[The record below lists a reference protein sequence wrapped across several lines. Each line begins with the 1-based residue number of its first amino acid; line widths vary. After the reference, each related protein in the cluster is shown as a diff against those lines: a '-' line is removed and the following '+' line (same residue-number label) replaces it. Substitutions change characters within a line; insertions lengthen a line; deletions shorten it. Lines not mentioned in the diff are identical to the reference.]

1 MSAPQLVVSNPSVSG
16 PHLRF
21 GIGSVN
27 PTTGYSGYY
36 PDNPDIP
43 GVLDPDWAL
52 SQWEMTGPDNQPEY
66 LNPATGTLFPEN
78 DCDPYYGSALY
89 SVTNSD
95 GTGNF
100 SVFQAQG
107 GGFVYDIEDSISPA
121 TAPVGA
127 AAPLQNLF
135 LSTTPFAS
143 NQPPITLNHPLTVS
157 FDERIR
163 EAVVSGTDTTG
174 DASDGPVATGLLGI
188 VLTYNSATFHASL
201 FLQTVLTD
209 SRYGS
214 TTIDYQNSSFDGY
227 TTTVIYNDQT
237 NNNVALPYVSSNN
250 VQCVDLSVNA
260 MLNDA
265 LAAVPSLTATESGTE
280 NLADWTFNGLYM
292 GIETTGADYAP
303 GIGLTGST
311 TLDLQL
317 SNIEIAQDL
326 TTVCSCNPAPAEGS
340 AVISDTLLGSPNAIV
355 APIVSLATAPT
366 AANDRAA
373 NLGTA
378 APGTGTDALSV
389 TLTSDAD
396 FATGSTLVLNNGTL
410 LYTPGPITGAFV
422 GTDAISYTVTDTL
435 TGAATTESQ
444 NVTLTASATG
454 DPSDTGSPTVVS
466 VTASPD
472 EGEVTTGAL
481 ESLTVTMSAAV
492 IVAGGTPSLSLNDGG
507 TATYDA
513 ARSTPASLVFDYTV
527 LSGQSTPALAVTGL
541 NGNGAT
547 IQDAEGNN
555 VNLVG
560 ALTALDGV
568 AVNDVSANT
577 VSATYTAILCT
588 APTTTLV
595 NQTVGEID
603 AGESTLA
610 QFASGLITSDR
621 ALYTTLPVLVTID
634 AYYGATPQSSLLT
647 AVAADTGSPAQVG
660 GFYSA
665 PYLHSLG
672 FSDPNVW
679 TIMASQWGADPN
691 SAFYAMY
698 SSYGSNY
705 SSFIA
710 AVYQREFGFAPS
722 ATNLQNLVNDVP
734 GVENLLAGPA
744 GAATPIQVVSGIY
757 GYLLYVGQ
765 TTPSLTTQYAASADA
780 FLQAAA
786 NGTVTYGPELTQEFP
801 SGTAADPGVMTITSS
816 DQLIDPG
823 AGSYTMQ
830 FLAGTSGDTL
840 MLHADGVDQV
850 SGFNPGTDVLDF
862 SSVLSEAGINL
873 NGGLAALGNY
883 VTIVDQGTNALVNF
897 NPTGHGGGSTV
908 AVLQGQGST
917 VTSLGALVAD
927 NAIRI
932 A

>member
-1 MSAPQLVVSNPSVSG
+1 LTTLLADGDTVSVADISSSPSSVVTGALVSAAAGLQANAAVTAFSIADTMADVSAAFASLATDTKLTSIILTNSSTPSLALTAAQYTADAVVLALIVS
-16 PHLRF
+16 PYNLT
-21 GIGSVN
+21 V
-27 PTTGYSGYY
+27 TG
-36 PDNPDIP
+36 
-43 GVLDPDWAL
+43 
-52 SQWEMTGPDNQPEY
+52 
-66 LNPATGTLFPEN
+66 ATGTI
-78 DCDPYYGSALY
+78 GA
-89 SVTNSD
+89 V
-95 GTGNF
+95 
-100 SVFQAQG
+100 
-107 GGFVYDIEDSISPA
+107 IISGAVANQTTSGA
-121 TAPVGA
+121 TS
-127 AAPLQNLF
+127 
-135 LSTTPFAS
+135 LSPMS
-143 NQPPITLNHPLTVS
+143 TV
-157 FDERIR
+157 
-163 EAVVSGTDTTG
+163 
-174 DASDGPVATGLLGI
+174 
-188 VLTYNSATFHASL
+188 
-201 FLQTVLTD
+201 
-209 SRYGS
+209 
-214 TTIDYQNSSFDGY
+214 
-227 TTTVIYNDQT
+227 
-237 NNNVALPYVSSNN
+237 
-250 VQCVDLSVNA
+250 
-260 MLNDA
+260 
-265 LAAVPSLTATESGTE
+265 
-280 NLADWTFNGLYM
+280 
-292 GIETTGADYAP
+292 
-303 GIGLTGST
+303 
-311 TLDLQL
+311 
-317 SNIEIAQDL
+317 
-326 TTVCSCNPAPAEGS
+326 
-340 AVISDTLLGSPNAIV
+340 VISDPNAGQTETLTV
-355 APIVSLATAPT
+355 TPSPEASGTLS
-366 AANDRAA
+366 
-373 NLGTA
+373 NLGVGGYNAT
-378 APGTGTDALSV
+378 TGV
-389 TLTSDAD
+389 
-396 FATGSTLVLNNGTL
+396 
-410 LYTPGPITGAFV
+410 
-422 GTDAISYTVTDTL
+422 YTVTGSASVVTSAVDGLVFTPTL
-435 TGAATTESQ
+435 DQAPAGQTVTT
-444 NVTLTASATG
+444 TFTI
-454 DPSDTGSPTVVS
+454 SDTD
-466 VTASPD
+466 TA
-472 EGEVTTGAL
+472 GA
-481 ESLTVTMSAAV
+481 
-492 IVAGGTPSLSLNDGG
+492 
-507 TATYDA
+507 TATNSTTSVVATATPITATQVA
-513 ARSTPASLVFDYTV
+513 AAY
-527 LSGQSTPALAVTGL
+527 Q
-541 NGNGAT
+541 
-547 IQDAEGNN
+547 
-555 VNLVG
+555 
-560 ALTALDGV
+560 
-568 AVNDVSANT
+568 
-577 VSATYTAILCT
+577 AILRT
-588 APTTTLV
+588 QPGTDLV
-595 NQTVGEID
+595 NQTVAQID
-603 AGESTLA
+603 AGQTTLA
-610 QFASGLITSDR
+610 QYESGLIASDQ

-634 AYYGATPQSSLLT
+634 AFYGATPQSSTLT

-679 TIMASQWGADPN
+679 TVMASQWGADPT
-691 SAFYAMY
+691 SPFYAMY